1 MHEIPLPL
9 TRGMRSIA
17 AAVVAGPAVLIATS
31 TIVAAWRLPGSLL
44 VLFTGLLLWRRYR
57 RWRPVVLRVGPDR
70 RLNCTLSERD
80 CVEVDQVLRG
90 VVAPGLI
97 MATLIGKG
105 KVDELV
111 SLLEPV
117 DDSPLLADLRLPD
130 ARSIK
135 DRRQALRAVVQRLRN
150 RLASAPPDI
159 EALPRPRSSVTG
171 NRRQADDP
179 SRGRPARDLQ
189 LLQARHPEGALELG
203 PGSLANPLSPRRTAI
218 GLATTAIIARNEA
231 ELQRERAFG

>member
-9 TRGMRSIA
+9 TRGMRSLA

-31 TIVAAWRLPGSLL
+31 TIVDAWRLPGSLL

-70 RLNCTLSERD
+70 RLNCTLSEGD

-105 KVDELV
+105 GEAM
-111 SLLEPV
+111 
-117 DDSPLLADLRLPD
+117 PLLVPGRSLNADAHWLLR
-130 ARSIK
+130 R
-135 DRRQALRAVVQRLRN
+135 AL
-150 RLASAPPDI
+150 LAW
-159 EALPRPRSSVTG
+159 
-171 NRRQADDP
+171 
-179 SRGRPARDLQ
+179 RPA
-189 LLQARHPEGALELG
+189 A
-203 PGSLANPLSPRRTAI
+203 
-218 GLATTAIIARNEA
+218 
-231 ELQRERAFG
+231 